1 MLGLC
6 CLKKLSMKNEVIDMS
21 AAIIPGVTLGLFIA
35 WIFFRIN
42 DGKKIDWGMTL
53 AYILLI
59 SVMWIYG
66 IY

>member
-1 MLGLC
+1 
-6 CLKKLSMKNEVIDMS
+6 MS
-21 AAIIPGVTLGLFIA
+21 VSIIPLVTLGLFFA

-42 DGKKIDWGMTL
+42 DGKKIDWGMTM

-59 SVMWIYG
+59 SVMLIYD